1 MPAITVRSTKI
12 SKVGSNDVQTLRVS
26 VDRSLAS
33 VGGPA
38 AGIVASGAVVVSN
51 ADFTLPA
58 LVLYSTYNAADEITR
73 GAQYRAELLDSL
85 GNVVATLPGFEAF
98 QIRNIS
104 AQTTWNEIREYNDF
118 IAITQGLDNDNLG
131 NSTAPTLLNSIIG
144 ILGATARA
152 AQDTIAFYFGMGINP
167 PGIRRNVA
175 TAQMEFS
182 HDGLTWTAMGSG
194 GGAGITGSGTVGY
207 LPRWTAGTVLGDSDM
222 FYDAGL
228 LTTIVQ
234 NNFNAN
240 GNVAFGLDQFVL
252 NSNPTRAINVPF
264 LTLKNK
270 AGQTGAVLRLDNSAN
285 GGGIQ
290 TLITPTGDIRP
301 RGVTYNWPAANA
313 AGQLTNDGA
322 GNLTWTPGGGGAG
335 SFTLAGDSG
344 APQTINSG
352 DTATFVGGLGI
363 ATVAQAT
370 DQLVI
375 NVDVFPGGGLQA
387 SFGTNQ
393 LGILLDSASGGGN
406 NVATLSASGLYVPPY
421 SWSAAGDTGAASPI
435 PTGSSVRFLGR
446 SGLTSVLA
454 QLSGTSFEVRLD
466 VDLLSTGGLQTSG
479 GADQLGIKLDTTT
492 GGGNNVAQLSAS
504 GLYVPPG
511 GGAGT
516 FTLAGDSGTP
526 QTINSGDTATFVG
539 GLGIATVAQATDQ
552 LVINV
557 DLLSTGGLQTSG
569 GASQL
574 GIKLDTTTGGGN
586 NVAQLSASGLYVP
599 PGGGAGT
606 FTLAGD
612 SGTPQTINSG
622 DTATFVGGLGIAT
635 VAQATDQL
643 VINVDLLST
652 GGLQTSGGASQLGI
666 KLDTVAVGNAA
677 TLSAN
682 GLYVP
687 TGAGGSFNYQGNT
700 GGVGTLILNSV
711 DILFISGGSGCNT
724 VTTPGTDTITIDLDL
739 APAQSGRPNNA
750 SIILSQLYA
759 EPREY
764 KRTRAVSANTALIP
778 ATDNVI
784 LVNTGGGNITIT
796 LTTPAAGEYN
806 NFTIKKTT
814 TDANTITLS
823 PASGQIDGA
832 ASEVFSGV
840 VGSAGEAAQIVW
852 DGTNWW
858 IIGRS

>member
-344 APQTINSG
+344 TSQTINSG

-479 GADQLGIKLDTTT
+479 GAD
-492 GGGNNVAQLSAS
+492 
-504 GLYVPPG
+504 
-511 GGAGT
+511 
-516 FTLAGDSGTP
+516 
-526 QTINSGDTATFVG
+526 
-539 GLGIATVAQATDQ
+539 
-552 LVINV
+552 
-557 DLLSTGGLQTSG
+557 
-569 GASQL
+569 QL